1 MDDKKII
8 IMVNNTFNKIY
19 SLVVA
24 SASKS
29 GCGCF
34 SFGTE
39 TLVPNYKRLL
49 SRGVYSV
56 LLSFDYPN
64 QLGHGNV
71 FFVLDENKELVAVQ
85 FLDAEEPFVKIAEET
100 HSIYGVKYMNTLESN
115 MESDLFYVL

>member
-1 MDDKKII
+1 
-8 IMVNNTFNKIY
+8 MVNNTFNKIY
-19 SLVVA
+19 SLVVD

-34 SFGTE
+34 SLGTE

-56 LLSFDYPN
+56 LLTLDYPN
-64 QLGHGNV
+64 QLGHGDV

-85 FLDAEEPFVKIAEET
+85 FLYAEESFVKIAEKT
-100 HSIYGVKYMNTLESN
+100 HSVYGIKYINTLESE
-115 MESDLFYVL
+115 MEPDLFYTF